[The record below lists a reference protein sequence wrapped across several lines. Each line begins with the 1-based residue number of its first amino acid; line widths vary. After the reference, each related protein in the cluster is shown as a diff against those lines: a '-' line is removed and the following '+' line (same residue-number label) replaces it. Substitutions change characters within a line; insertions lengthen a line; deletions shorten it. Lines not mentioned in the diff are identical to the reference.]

1 MGITV
6 AEAVEEQAV
15 VADEAKEE
23 RDEAAEK
30 TKDGDRDVAVDVG
43 DWVDDPADACF
54 AGDIELGTA
63 QLQSIQCHMQEG
75 CTIRLIY

>member
-1 MGITV
+1 M
-6 AEAVEEQAV
+6 EELAA

-43 DWVDDPADACF
+43 DWVDDPAGACF
-54 AGDIELGTA
+54 AGDIELGMA
-63 QLQSIQCHMQEG
+63 QLQSI
-75 CTIRLIY
+75 